1 MSDILIGAGLVA
13 VWIILQVFV
22 FPKLGIPT

>member
-1 MSDILIGAGLVA
+1 MNDILIGIGIVA

-22 FPKLGIPT
+22 FPRLGVPT

>member
-1 MSDILIGAGLVA
+1 MSDILIGLGLVA

>member
-1 MSDILIGAGLVA
+1 MNEILLGLILVA
-13 VWIILQVFV
+13 VWILLQVFV